1 MPSSFD
7 AGGAHCVWYAKLM
20 AQGGFVTGPTS
31 AIIGEGGESEYVIP
45 SSKMNAAMSRYSRG
59 ARGEGV
65 IPAVAAATVAT
76 PQQPLAP

>member
-1 MPSSFD
+1 
-7 AGGAHCVWYAKLM
+7 M

-65 IPAVAAATVAT
+65 IAGSGGGTEGGNCYSRCWAYGGGC
-76 PQQPLAP
+76 PLQRRAHQ